1 MYRLYCLIPNLELTT
16 TIVRELEAGGVAHKH
31 LHVVASIDQPLGD
44 LPEANIWQKTELA
57 HGLEWGTGIG
67 GTAGLL
73 GGLLTVAFPPG
84 GIILGGGA
92 LLIGAAA
99 GAGVGAAMM
108 GLMKGHEHNHQL
120 DDFKKQIEHGEILLM
135 VDVPKAD
142 IERIGDSILSHHPEA
157 EIRNFS
163 PKQA

>member
-1 MYRLYCLIPNLELTT
+1 MYRLYCLIPDLELTT
-16 TIVRELEAGGVAHKH
+16 TIVRELESEGIEHRH
-31 LHVVASIDQPLGD
+31 LHVVASIDQPLGG
-44 LPEANIWQKTELA
+44 LPEANIWQRTELA

-84 GIILGGGA
+84 GVVLGGGA

-108 GLMKGHEHNHQL
+108 GLMKGHEHNHKL
-120 DDFKKQIEHGEILLM
+120 DDFRQNIEHGEILLM
-135 VDVPKAD
+135 VDVAKAD
-142 IERIGDSILSHHPEA
+142 IERIGQGILRHHPEA
-157 EIRNFS
+157 DIRNFS
-163 PKQA
+163 PHQA

>member
-1 MYRLYCLIPNLELTT
+1 MRRLYFLIPSIELTE
-16 TIVRELEAGGVAHKH
+16 TIVNELENQGVPHRH
-31 LHVVASIDQPLGD
+31 LHVVAALTQSLEK
-44 LPEANIWQKTELA
+44 LPEASIWQKTELA
-57 HGLEWGTGIG
+57 HGLEWGIGIG

-108 GLMKGHEHNHQL
+108 GLTKGHEHNHHL
-120 DDFKKQIEHGEILLM
+120 DDFKDDIDRGEILLM
-135 VDVPKAD
+135 VDIPKAD
-142 IERIGDSILSHHPEA
+142 VEDISKSILIHHPEA
-157 EIRNFS
+157 HIKVSEAR
-163 PKQA
+163 

>member
-1 MYRLYCLIPNLELTT
+1 MQRLYFLIPTIELTE
-16 TIVRELEAGGVAHKH
+16 IILGELENQGVAHKH
-31 LHVVASIDQPLGD
+31 LHVVAAITQNLKD
-44 LPEANIWQKTELA
+44 LPEASIWQKTELA

-73 GGLLTVAFPPG
+73 GGLLTVAFPSG

-120 DDFKKQIEHGEILLM
+120 DDFKKEIDDGKILLM
-135 VDVPKAD
+135 VDIPKD
-142 IERIGDSILSHHPEA
+142 EVDSIKQSILLHHP
-157 EIRNFS
+157 
-163 PKQA
+163 QANIKVSEPQ

>member
-1 MYRLYCLIPNLELTT
+1 MRRLYFLIPDTKLTE
-16 TIVRELEAGGVAHKH
+16 TIVTELEQQGVPHKH
-31 LHVVASIDQPLGD
+31 LHVVAAINHSLKG

-84 GIILGGGA
+84 GVILGGGA

-99 GAGVGAAMM
+99 GAGVGAAML

-120 DDFKKQIEHGEILLM
+120 DDFKKEIEHGQILLM
-135 VDVPKAD
+135 VDIPKSD
-142 IERIGDSILSHHPEA
+142 VESISQSILEHHPEA
-157 EIRNFS
+157 DIKVSE
-163 PKQA
+163 PK

>member
-1 MYRLYCLIPNLELTT
+1 MRRLFFLIPTIELTST
-16 TIVRELEAGGVAHKH
+16 LVAELEQQGIPPRH
-31 LHVVASIDQPLGD
+31 LHVVAAINQSLEG
-44 LPEANIWQKTELA
+44 LPEVSVWQKTELA

-84 GIILGGGA
+84 GIVLGGGA

-99 GAGVGAAMM
+99 GAGVGAAML

-120 DDFKKQIEHGEILLM
+120 DDFKQQIEHGEILLM
-135 VDVPKAD
+135 VDVPKTD
-142 IERIGDSILSHHPEA
+142 VDRITDSILSHHPEA
-157 EIRNFS
+157 DIKVS
-163 PKQA
+163 TPK

>member
-1 MYRLYCLIPNLELTT
+1 MPRLFILIPDVELTE
-16 TIVRELEAGGVAHKH
+16 TIVTELAQLDIPHSRM
-31 LHVVASIDQPLGD
+31 HVVASINQHLSH
-44 LPEANIWQKTELA
+44 LPKASVWQKTELA

-84 GIILGGGA
+84 GIVLGGGA

-120 DDFKKQIEHGEILLM
+120 DDFKAALDAGEILLM
-135 VDVPKAD
+135 LDVPQNETESVSRA
-142 IERIGDSILSHHPEA
+142 ILDLHPDA
-157 EIRNFS
+157 EIS
-163 PKQA
+163 ISVPA

>member
-1 MYRLYCLIPNLELTT
+1 MRRLNFLIPSIELTEN
-16 TIVRELEAGGVAHKH
+16 IVKELEEQGVPHRH
-31 LHVVASIDQPLGD
+31 LHVVASIDQSLKD

-84 GIILGGGA
+84 GIVLGGGA

-99 GAGVGAAMM
+99 GAGVGAAML
-108 GLMKGHEHNHQL
+108 GLMKGYEHNHQL
-120 DDFKKQIEHGEILLM
+120 DDFKYEIEHGEILLM
-135 VDVPKAD
+135 VDIPKVD
-142 IERIGDSILSHHPEA
+142 VDKITDSILSHHPEA
-157 EIRNFS
+157 HIKIS
-163 PKQA
+163 APQ

>member
-1 MYRLYCLIPNLELTT
+1 MRRMYFLIPTIELTE
-16 TIVRELEAGGVAHKH
+16 TIVKELEQQGVPHRH
-31 LHVVASIDQPLGD
+31 LHAVASIDQTLGD
-44 LPEANIWQKTELA
+44 LPEANVWQKTELA

-84 GIILGGGA
+84 GIVLGGGA

-120 DDFKKQIEHGEILLM
+120 DDFKHEIESGEILLM
-135 VDVPKAD
+135 VDVPKND
-142 IERIGDSILSHHPEA
+142 VEDLSELILRHHPEA
-157 EIRNFS
+157 HIKVSEPR
-163 PKQA
+163 

>member
-1 MYRLYCLIPNLELTT
+1 MRRLYFLIPTIELTE
-16 TIVRELEAGGVAHKH
+16 TIVTELEQQGVPHSH
-31 LHVVASIDQPLGD
+31 LHVVAGIDQSLKD

-99 GAGVGAAMM
+99 GAGVGAAML

-120 DDFKKQIEHGEILLM
+120 DDFKYEIEHGEILLM
-135 VDVPKAD
+135 VDIAKSDVEK
-142 IERIGDSILSHHPEA
+142 ISDSILSHHPEA
-157 EIRNFS
+157 HIKVSE
-163 PKQA
+163 PQ

>member
-1 MYRLYCLIPNLELTT
+1 MRRLYFLIPTKELTA
-16 TIVRELEAGGVAHKH
+16 TIISELEQQGIPQRQ
-31 LHVVASIDQPLGD
+31 LHVVAGVQHSLDG
-44 LPEANIWQKTELA
+44 LPEASIWQKTELA

-84 GIILGGGA
+84 GVVLGGGA

-99 GAGVGAAMM
+99 GAGLGAAML

-120 DDFKKQIEHGEILLM
+120 DDFKKEIEHGDILLM
-135 VDVPKAD
+135 VDIPKTDVEATIDMILTHHPQAD
-142 IERIGDSILSHHPEA
+142 IKVSE
-157 EIRNFS
+157 
-163 PKQA
+163 PK

>member
-1 MYRLYCLIPNLELTT
+1 MRRLYFLIPTVELTE
-16 TIVRELEAGGVAHKH
+16 TIVNELEQQGIPHKH
-31 LHVVASIDQPLGD
+31 QHVVAAVTHSLKS
-44 LPEANIWQKTELA
+44 LPEASVWQKTELA

-84 GIILGGGA
+84 GIVLGGGA

-120 DDFKKQIEHGEILLM
+120 DDFKKEIEHGDILLM
-135 VDVPKAD
+135 VDVPKSD
-142 IERIGDSILSHHPEA
+142 VESISNSILALHPDA
-157 EIRNFS
+157 EIKVSEARR
-163 PKQA
+163 

>member
-1 MYRLYCLIPNLELTT
+1 MRRLYFLIPDIELTT
-16 TIVRELEAGGVAHKH
+16 TIVNELENQGVPHKH
-31 LHVVASIDQPLGD
+31 LHVVASIDQKLED

-92 LLIGAAA
+92 LLLGAAA
-99 GAGVGAAMM
+99 GASVGAAML

-120 DDFKKQIEHGEILLM
+120 DDFKQEIEHGEILLM
-135 VDVPKAD
+135 VDTPKGEVD
-142 IERIGDSILSHHPEA
+142 KISESILSHHPEA
-157 EIRNFS
+157 HIKISE
-163 PKQA
+163 PK

>member
-1 MYRLYCLIPNLELTT
+1 MRRLYFLIPDIELTT
-16 TIVRELEAGGVAHKH
+16 IIVAELEQQGVPHRH
-31 LHVVASIDQPLGD
+31 LHTVASISQSMED

-84 GIILGGGA
+84 GVILGGGA

-99 GAGVGAAMM
+99 GAGVGAAML
-108 GLMKGHEHNHQL
+108 GLMKGYEHNHQL
-120 DDFKKQIEHGEILLM
+120 DDYKHEIDQGEILLM
-135 VDVPKAD
+135 VDIPKAQVET
-142 IERIGDSILSHHPEA
+142 IQQSILQHHPEA
-157 EIRNFS
+157 HIKVAE
-163 PKQA
+163 PQ

>member
-1 MYRLYCLIPNLELTT
+1 MRRLFVLIPSVDLTQ
-16 TIVRELEAGGVAHKH
+16 TIVDELESQGIAHKH
-31 LHVVASIDQPLGD
+31 LHVVASINQPLKD
-44 LPEANIWQKTELA
+44 LPEASIWQKTELA
-57 HGLEWGTGIG
+57 RGLEWGSGIG

-84 GIILGGGA
+84 GILLGGGA

-120 DDFKKQIEHGEILLM
+120 DDFKKDIEEGNILLM
-135 VDVPKAD
+135 VDLAKSQVDSIRKLILGHHAEAD
-142 IERIGDSILSHHPEA
+142 IKVSEP
-157 EIRNFS
+157 
-163 PKQA
+163 Q

>member
-1 MYRLYCLIPNLELTT
+1 MRRIYFLIPDIDLTE
-16 TIVRELEAGGVAHKH
+16 TIITELEQQGIAHSH
-31 LHVVASIDQPLGD
+31 LHVVASITQPLQG
-44 LPEANIWQKTELA
+44 LPEANIWQRTELA

-73 GGLLTVAFPPG
+73 GGLLTIAFPPG

-99 GAGVGAAMM
+99 GAGVGAAML

-120 DDFKKQIEHGEILLM
+120 DDFKHEIEHGEILLM
-135 VDVPKAD
+135 VDLPKSD
-142 IERIGDSILSHHPEA
+142 VERISDSILQHHPEA
-157 EIRNFS
+157 HIKVSEPR
-163 PKQA
+163 

>member
-1 MYRLYCLIPNLELTT
+1 MRRLYLLIPTIKLTEIIIDELKQQ
-16 TIVRELEAGGVAHKH
+16 GVPYSH
-31 LHVVASIDQPLGD
+31 LHVVAGIQQPLDG
-44 LPEANIWQKTELA
+44 LPEATIWQRTELA

-84 GIILGGGA
+84 GVILGGGA

-99 GAGVGAAMM
+99 GAGLGAAML

-120 DDFKKQIEHGEILLM
+120 DDFKHEIEHGEILLM
-135 VDVPKAD
+135 ADLPKAD
-142 IERIGDSILSHHPEA
+142 VELITESILKHHPDAHIKLSEP
-157 EIRNFS
+157 R
-163 PKQA
+163 

>member
-1 MYRLYCLIPNLELTT
+1 MRRLYFLIPTIDLTA
-16 TIVRELEAGGVAHKH
+16 TIIDELEQQGIPHTH
-31 LHVVASIDQPLGD
+31 LHVVAGIQQPLDGF
-44 LPEANIWQKTELA
+44 PEANIWQRTELA

-99 GAGVGAAMM
+99 GAGVGAAML

-120 DDFKKQIEHGEILLM
+120 DDFKYEIEHGEILLM
-135 VDVPKAD
+135 VDLPKAD
-142 IERIGDSILSHHPEA
+142 VEQISESISQHHPEA
-157 EIRNFS
+157 HIKVSEPR
-163 PKQA
+163 

>member
-1 MYRLYCLIPNLELTT
+1 MRRIYFLIPSIQLTE
-16 TIVRELEAGGVAHKH
+16 TIVSELEQQEIPHTH
-31 LHVVASIDQPLGD
+31 LHVVASIDQPLTG
-44 LPEANIWQKTELA
+44 LPEANIWQRTELA

-99 GAGVGAAMM
+99 GAGVGAAML

-120 DDFKKQIEHGEILLM
+120 DDFKYEIEHGEILLM
-135 VDVPKAD
+135 VDLPKSEVEKISA
-142 IERIGDSILSHHPEA
+142 SILQHHPEA
-157 EIRNFS
+157 HIKVSE
-163 PKQA
+163 PK

>member
-1 MYRLYCLIPNLELTT
+1 MHRLFLLIPSVALTR
-16 TIVRELEAGGVAHKH
+16 TIVEELENQGIAHRH
-31 LHVVASIDQPLGD
+31 LHVVASISQPLSD
-44 LPEANIWQKTELA
+44 LPEASIWQKTELA
-57 HGLEWGTGIG
+57 HGLEWGSGIG

-84 GIILGGGA
+84 GILLGGGA

-120 DDFKKQIEHGEILLM
+120 DDFKKEIDDGKILLM
-135 VDVPKAD
+135 VDVVKNKVDA
-142 IERIGDSILSHHPEA
+142 ISEAILSHHPEA
-157 EIRNFS
+157 DIKIS
-163 PKQA
+163 KPA

>member
-1 MYRLYCLIPNLELTT
+1 MRRLYFLIPDVELTE
-16 TIVRELEAGGVAHKH
+16 TIVTELEQQGIPHRH
-31 LHVVASIDQPLGD
+31 LHVVASISQSLKD

-99 GAGVGAAMM
+99 GAGVGATML
-108 GLMKGHEHNHQL
+108 GLMKGYEHNHQL
-120 DDFKKQIEHGEILLM
+120 DDYKDEIDQGEILLM
-135 VDVPKAD
+135 VDTPLSRLDEIKN
-142 IERIGDSILSHHPEA
+142 SILEHHPEA
-157 EIRNFS
+157 HIKVAK
-163 PKQA
+163 PQ

>member
-1 MYRLYCLIPNLELTT
+1 MRRLYFLIPDLALTENIVNELKSQG
-16 TIVRELEAGGVAHKH
+16 IAEKH
-31 LHVVASIDQPLGD
+31 LHVIAAVTHSLKG
-44 LPEANIWQKTELA
+44 LPQATVWQKTELA

-84 GIILGGGA
+84 GIALGGGA

-99 GAGVGAAMM
+99 GAGVGAAMI

-120 DDFKKQIEHGEILLM
+120 DDFKKEIEQGEILLM
-135 VDVPKAD
+135 VDVPRAEVD
-142 IERIGDSILSHHPEA
+142 STIDSILLHHPDA
-157 EIRNFS
+157 QIKVSQPR
-163 PKQA
+163 

>member
-1 MYRLYCLIPNLELTT
+1 MRRLYFLIPTVELTE
-16 TIVRELEAGGVAHKH
+16 TIVGELEQQGVSHKH
-31 LHVVASIDQPLGD
+31 LHVVAAVTQRLKG
-44 LPEANIWQKTELA
+44 LPEASVWQKTELA

-84 GIILGGGA
+84 GVILGGGA

-120 DDFKKQIEHGEILLM
+120 DDFKKDIEHGQILLM
-135 VDVPKAD
+135 VDVPKASVEP
-142 IERIGDSILSHHPEA
+142 ISDSILSHHPDADIKVSE
-157 EIRNFS
+157 
-163 PKQA
+163 PK

>member
-1 MYRLYCLIPNLELTT
+1 MRRLYLLIPTIELTEI
-16 TIVRELEAGGVAHKH
+16 IVKELENQGVAHKH
-31 LHVVASIDQPLGD
+31 LHVVASITQTLKD
-44 LPEANIWQKTELA
+44 LPEASIWQKTELA

-120 DDFKKQIEHGEILLM
+120 DDFKKEIDNGEILLI
-135 VDVPKAD
+135 VDIPAKDV
-142 IERIGDSILSHHPEA
+142 DSIKRYILLHHP
-157 EIRNFS
+157 
-163 PKQA
+163 QAQIKISQPD

>member
-1 MYRLYCLIPNLELTT
+1 MRRLYFLIPTIELTE
-16 TIVRELEAGGVAHKH
+16 TIVHELENQRVAHKH
-31 LHVVASIDQPLGD
+31 LHVVAAITQTLKD
-44 LPEANIWQKTELA
+44 LPEASIWQKTELA

-73 GGLLTVAFPPG
+73 GGLLAVAFPPG
-84 GIILGGGA
+84 GLILGGGA

-120 DDFKKQIEHGEILLM
+120 DDFKKEIDDGEILLM
-135 VDVPKAD
+135 VDIPKD
-142 IERIGDSILSHHPEA
+142 EVDSIQQSILLHHP
-157 EIRNFS
+157 
-163 PKQA
+163 QAHIKVSQPQ

>member
-1 MYRLYCLIPNLELTT
+1 MRRLYFLIPDIPLTE
-16 TIVRELEAGGVAHKH
+16 TIINELEQQGVPHKH
-31 LHVVASIDQPLGD
+31 LHVVAAIKHSLKG

-84 GIILGGGA
+84 GVILGGGA

-99 GAGVGAAMM
+99 GAGVGAAML

-120 DDFKKQIEHGEILLM
+120 DDFKKEIEHGEILLM
-135 VDVPKAD
+135 VDIPKSEVD
-142 IERIGDSILSHHPEA
+142 TIIDSILIHHPDAHIKVSE
-157 EIRNFS
+157 
-163 PKQA
+163 PK